1 MENETRH
8 WTEEKEQT
16 HSNLGLK
23 ISVAIINFFP
33 LWVTYFITIF
43 VSFFYMIFS
52 ARARREIKRF
62 QIQLNKFT
70 QQKKHVHYYLPIFS
84 FALSLM
90 EKFAGWSGK
99 LPADNVIYCDD
110 DIVELGKDLEN
121 GKGAVFIC
129 SHLGNIE
136 ILRSLATYNR
146 TYVSK
151 PIYTTVIMDLGVTTN
166 YNETLKSLNSN
177 SELDVIAPSEISI
190 DTMSLLTDRIESG
203 GIVVIAGDRTSKST
217 IDRSLEKSFLGKNAL
232 FPYGTFLLAALLNAP
247 TYFIF
252 GLRTKVFTLAP
263 KNRMHVH
270 KAQTQF
276 DCSRKE
282 RAACIENLCDEFVF
296 LLEKYAKENPYQWYN
311 FYDFWARQN
320 N

>member
-1 MENETRH
+1 MENKARH

-16 HSNLGLK
+16 HSHFGLK
-23 ISVAIINFFP
+23 IAVTAIKFFP

-70 QQKKHVHYYLPIFS
+70 QQKKHIHYYLPIFS

-99 LPADNVIYCDD
+99 LPADNVTYCDD
-110 DIVELGKDLEN
+110 DIVDMAENLEN
-121 GKGAVFIC
+121 GKGIVFIC
-129 SHLGNIE
+129 SHLGNSE
-136 ILRSLATYNR
+136 ILRSLASYNH
-146 TYVSK
+146 TCVSK
-151 PIYTTVIMDLGVTTN
+151 PIHTTVIMDLGVTTN

-177 SELDVIAPSEISI
+177 SELDVIAPSEIGI
-190 DTMSLLTDRIESG
+190 DTMSLLTDRIASG

-217 IDRSLEKSFLGKNAL
+217 IDRSLEKLFLGKKAL

-263 KNRMHVH
+263 KNQMHVH

-282 RAACIENLCDEFVF
+282 RAARIENLCDEFVF
-296 LLEKYAKENPYQWYN
+296 WLEKYAKENPYQWYN
-311 FYDFWARQN
+311 FYDFWAQID
-320 N
+320 